1 MKVTVTTM
9 ADAIFSLDVSEDL
22 ELENFK
28 AFCEVESGIPASQI
42 LVVLEGRPLTD
53 DKKSLKDL
61 GIKDGDIVI
70 LQHHRGTNQN
80 QNQASGFQGFGFNVP
95 ARAPAALP
103 QLDFSG
109 IQVPGA
115 SNSTP
120 QSSVGN
126 NQNQKRPPTEDD
138 PAYIRDVLL
147 SDPEQLALVKQ
158 NNPELAEALLSGNF
172 DKFSKMIKEMQKRRE
187 EKEKLKQRLLNADEF
202 DLEAQRLIADE
213 IRQKNIDANME
224 AAMEFN
230 PESFGTVVM
239 LYIDCKVN
247 GHPVKAFIDSGCQT
261 TIMSTDCAE
270 RCNIMRLVDSR
281 FSGIAKGV
289 GTQRIIGRVHMGQI
303 QIGDIFLTSSFS
315 ILEDQKTD
323 MLFGLDMLRRHQCVI
338 DLKRNV
344 LVIGTTGTE
353 TRFLPESELPDSAR
367 LSSNNSE
374 AVKENEAA
382 LSALGGEDVGLA
394 KAIEESV
401 RDQRKNK
408 ELNDG
413 TNTSTSKSG
422 TNTSS
427 GTGPSPTHNFSEAT
441 VQKIMKMG
449 FSREQVL
456 KELANFNGDETQAI
470 AALLVKSLQF

>member
-28 AFCEVESGIPASQI
+28 AFCEVESGIPAPQI

-61 GIKDGDIVI
+61 GVKDGDMVI
-70 LQHHRGTNQN
+70 IQHHRAPGQTENNQ
-80 QNQASGFQGFGFNVP
+80 QGPGGFGFSVPPPQTPGVP
-95 ARAPAALP
+95 AF
-103 QLDFSG
+103 DFSN

-115 SNSTP
+115 SSRP
-120 QSSVGN
+120 QSAQAQPGSSSS
-126 NQNQKRPPTEDD
+126 RRHATEDD

-147 SDPEQLALVKQ
+147 SSPDQLALVKQ

-172 DKFSKMIKEMQKRRE
+172 EKFSKMIREMQKRRE
-187 EKEKLKQRLLNADEF
+187 EKEKVKQRLLKADEF

-213 IRQKNIDANME
+213 IKQKNIDANME

-239 LYIDCKVN
+239 LYIDCRVN
-247 GHPVKAFIDSGCQT
+247 GHEVKAFIDSGCQT

-270 RCNIMRLVDSR
+270 RCNIMRLVDTR

-338 DLKRNV
+338 DLNRNL

-353 TRFLPESELPDSAR
+353 TRFLSESELPESAR
-367 LSSNNSE
+367 LTSNNAE
-374 AVKENEAA
+374 AVKEHEDAM
-382 LSALGGEDVGLA
+382 SAMGGEDVGLA

-401 RDQRKNK
+401 REQRKK
-408 ELNDG
+408 KG
-413 TNTSTSKSG
+413 GSSPSHSVSHKKSK
-422 TNTSS
+422 
-427 GTGPSPTHNFSEAT
+427 
-441 VQKIMKMG
+441 K
-449 FSREQVL
+449 
-456 KELANFNGDETQAI
+456 D
-470 AALLVKSLQF
+470 

>member
-53 DKKSLKDL
+53 DKKSLKEL

-70 LQHHRGTNQN
+70 LQHHRGPNQN
-80 QNQASGFQGFGFNVP
+80 QNQASSLQGYGFNVP
-95 ARAPAALP
+95 TRAPTAGLP

-115 SNSTP
+115 SSAP
-120 QSSVGN
+120 QSSTGS
-126 NQNQKRPPTEDD
+126 NQKRPPTEDD

-353 TRFLPESELPDSAR
+353 TRFLSESELPDSAR
-367 LSSNNSE
+367 LTSNNSE

-408 ELNDG
+408 GGSPLNDSVENKKPR
-413 TNTSTSKSG
+413 T
-422 TNTSS
+422 
-427 GTGPSPTHNFSEAT
+427 E
-441 VQKIMKMG
+441 
-449 FSREQVL
+449 
-456 KELANFNGDETQAI
+456 
-470 AALLVKSLQF
+470 